1 MMCQVSTPSCW
12 GDTEAY
18 HIINE
23 PPFEVEDLY
32 HRQMKQDQYV
42 LEVCIPTRGRR
53 PFCVDFY
60 TSGT

>member
-42 LEVCIPTRGRR
+42 LEVCIPTRGGG
-53 PFCVDFY
+53 PSV
-60 TSGT
+60 